1 MMKHYYKIFPL
12 LPLQLR
18 QMMIARVGIRSFSA
32 GIVARNAP
40 RSPLQVFMNTFQKE
54 WKKSQELTDQ
64 IKQLKSAT
72 DEMGESEAFKRAKQA
87 YDSAQKGSGALA
99 QGVQKTAEVVG
110 DVAQKAWES
119 PVGQAVKKTAEVTG
133 ETIDKVVAE
142 PVRKT
147 KVYKDATEV
156 FGEGASQYG
165 LYESKEDRKVRRER
179 ELLAKPK
186 LVKRDEEAGSALVA
200 TDIKPT
206 SSMKDS
212 LKIKPGSTLGKFLLV
227 LRERWDEH
235 ENPLIVLIRTI
246 FSKVGGLF
254 AETEAARVVKQ
265 FKEIDPNFTT
275 IAFQKQLREYII
287 PEVVEAY
294 IASDENV
301 LKTWFS
307 EAPYNIMEAKKKQL
321 VQQGIF
327 SDGKILDIR
336 GVEIM
341 SYKMLE
347 PNNIP
352 VMVVSARVQ
361 EINLFRKYKTGELVA
376 GSHED
381 ILLSAYVMVLTR
393 VPEEMD
399 NAETEGWKILE
410 FVRGGSRKFT

>member
-1 MMKHYYKIFPL
+1 MFAK
-12 LPLQLR
+12 
-18 QMMIARVGIRSFSA
+18 VGIRAFSLSA
-32 GIVARNAP
+32 ASRNAP
-40 RSPLQVFMNTFQKE
+40 KSPLNVFMNTFQKE
-54 WKKSQELTDQ
+54 WKKSNELTDQ

-72 DEMGESEAFKRAKQA
+72 DEMGESEAFKRAKLA
-87 YDSAQKGSGALA
+87 YDSAQKGSGKLA
-99 QGVQKTAEVVG
+99 QGVQKTAEAVG

-133 ETIDKVVAE
+133 DTIDKVVAE
-142 PVRKT
+142 PVRNT
-147 KVYKDATEV
+147 KVYKDVNEV
-156 FGEGASQYG
+156 FSEGASQYG
-165 LYESKEDRKVRRER
+165 LYESKEDRKVRREK
-179 ELLAKPK
+179 ELLSKPK

-206 SSMKDS
+206 ESIKDT
-212 LKIKPGSTLGKFLLV
+212 LKIKPDSSFGKFLLV
-227 LRERWDEH
+227 LREKWDEH
-235 ENPLIVLIRTI
+235 ENPLIVVIRTVI
-246 FSKVGGLF
+246 NKIGGIF
-254 AETEAARVVKQ
+254 AETEAARVIKQ

-275 IAFQKQLREYII
+275 IAFQKQLREYIV

-294 IASDENV
+294 IASDEKV

-341 SYKMLE
+341 SYKLLE
-347 PNNIP
+347 PNNVP
-352 VMVVSARVQ
+352 VMVVAARVQ

-381 ILLSAYVMVLTR
+381 ILLSSYVMVLTR
-393 VPEEMD
+393 NAEEMD
-399 NAETEGWKILE
+399 NAETEGWKIME